1 MNDARRYRLNVADC
15 LSAANT
21 CHSDHRSLLLSIAGS
36 WYALARQDEATR
48 DLLASWGMAEPIVD
62 LKRTCPP
69 PFVWALGGAC
79 ARTSTT
85 LDSPTHVTISQGAS
99 KGNP

>member
-1 MNDARRYRLNVADC
+1 MNDARRYRLNAAEC

-48 DLLASWGMAEPIVD
+48 DLLASWGMAEPM
-62 LKRTCPP
+62 
-69 PFVWALGGAC
+69 
-79 ARTSTT
+79 T
-85 LDSPTHVTISQGAS
+85 LNGLDRRPSSGPSAAPSPEPQRPTATL
-99 KGNP
+99 PT